1 MIKVISFD
9 IGGTLAKQEKD
20 NYSLK
25 ALAILLNKDYDVV
38 RNAYKN
44 VFQKSNGSFN
54 ELLDKFT
61 KILNIDKSKEL
72 IDFLNNKFSI
82 KQEEITKDKIEL
94 ITKLKEMN
102 YKIILFSNTS
112 NLYNNKLPE
121 DLLKIVD
128 DIFYSY
134 EIGYTKNENES
145 YKIVEKKLNNKSNEF
160 LHIGDTLKSDYY
172 APINNGWNALYYGYS
187 EDENIN
193 AIHSLDEIFNYLEK
207 NKIKTK

>member
-9 IGGTLAKQEKD
+9 IGGTLANQEKD

-94 ITKLKEMN
+94 ITKIKEMN

-134 EIGYTKNENES
+134 EIGYTKN
-145 YKIVEKKLNNKSNEF
+145 
-160 LHIGDTLKSDYY
+160 
-172 APINNGWNALYYGYS
+172 
-187 EDENIN
+187 
-193 AIHSLDEIFNYLEK
+193 
-207 NKIKTK
+207 